1 MRLYRFTF
9 VVGFAAGFV
18 AGTRAGRERYDQMV
32 KMAKTTMESPQFQQ
46 AVGVLQ
52 AQGSSLL
59 SAAGQ
64 KVADAAPKLA
74 ESAKHAVQDHV
85 PTMKHHRDGHGDGQ
99 RGAANGKAGSRG
111 RPFAATSNS
120 HVRPTDKDK

>member
-18 AGTRAGRERYDQMV
+18 AGTRAGRERYDQIV
-32 KMAKTTMESPQFQQ
+32 KIAKQTKDSPAFQQ

-52 AQGSSLL
+52 TQGSSLL
-59 SAAGQ
+59 SSAGQ
-64 KVADAAPKLA
+64 KVAEAAPKLA
-74 ESAKHAVQDHV
+74 ESAKHAVEDHV
-85 PTMKHHRDGHGDGQ
+85 PMMKHHRDGHGGSE
-99 RGAANGKAGSRG
+99 RGTANGKAGSRG

-120 HVRPTDKDK
+120 HIRRDSK

>member
-59 SAAGQ
+59 SSAGQ

-74 ESAKHAVQDHV
+74 ESAKHVVEDHV
-85 PTMKHHRDGHGDGQ
+85 PMMKHHRDGHGGSE
-99 RGAANGKAGSRG
+99 RGSSNGKAGARG
-111 RPFAATSNS
+111 RPFAATSNN
-120 HVRPTDKDK
+120 HGRQNDK